1 MRFVRENPLSLF
13 FGTLLLVVLLAQ
25 SLVGHSVYNENAHAH
40 GEQAISYLR
49 YLASSN
55 FGEAVME
62 NWESEFLQF
71 TLYILATIWF
81 VQKGSPESKKPED
94 AGRGSDEEQLIG
106 PHALPDSPGWA
117 KAGGRRTSVYSHS
130 LVLVMGSIFLACWLA
145 HSFTGWR
152 VFNEEQ
158 TAHGEAAVSW
168 TGYLGKPDFWEQS
181 FQNWQSELLA
191 IGAMVVFSIYLRERG
206 SPESKPVGAPHHW
219 TAEESN

>member
-1 MRFVRENPLSLF
+1 MRFLRENSLPLLF
-13 FGTLLLVVLLAQ
+13 GAMLLLTLLGQ
-25 SLVGHSVYNENAHAH
+25 SLVGHSVYNEQASRHS
-40 GEQAISYLR
+40 EQTISYVR
-49 YLASSN
+49 YLSSST

-71 TLYILATIWF
+71 TLYVLGTVWLI
-81 VQKGSPESKKPED
+81 QRGSPESKKLEE

-106 PHALPDSPGWA
+106 PYARPDSPRWA
-117 KAGGRRTSVYSHS
+117 KVGGWRTRIYSHS
-130 LVLVMGSIFLACWLA
+130 LALVMGGIFVACWLA

-152 VFNEEQ
+152 VFNQ
-158 TAHGEAAVSW
+158 DQAAHGESAVSW
-168 TGYLGKPDFWEQS
+168 TAYLGKPEFWEQS

-219 TAEESN
+219 TGESN